1 MAKSMALNGSVEASG
16 RASNQNGG
24 IINLASTG
32 GAMVIAPTAVINA
45 GGDRFDDNL
54 TPGNGGTITMAT
66 KNGNMAIQ
74 GAVLANGS
82 VGKNGGQITVN
93 VDGNLTLQG
102 NGRLHATS
110 KLGNNSGNGGTVA
123 IKANN
128 ITINAVNSNVSS
140 IDVSSFNGN
149 GGTVTLAAQQGITVN
164 SSQTTLNK
172 ATIEASSFYGGK
184 GGTVLIENNS
194 LLHDIRFTKNG
205 NDALVSAN
213 GGDLLSFF
221 SAGSGGEMTL
231 TSKRHII
238 FTNNSSDTT
247 PTYLTAHGG
256 RGVFGG
262 GQGGSIKL
270 HSAGQ
275 TTAQNSGSSN
285 YDVKG
290 GQGLLWG
297 SGEDGTVEHE

>member
-1 MAKSMALNGSVEASG
+1 
-16 RASNQNGG
+16 
-24 IINLASTG
+24 
-32 GAMVIAPTAVINA
+32 
-45 GGDRFDDNL
+45 
-54 TPGNGGTITMAT
+54 
-66 KNGNMAIQ
+66 
-74 GAVLANGS
+74 
-82 VGKNGGQITVN
+82 
-93 VDGNLTLQG
+93 
-102 NGRLHATS
+102 
-110 KLGNNSGNGGTVA
+110 
-123 IKANN
+123 
-128 ITINAVNSNVSS
+128 
-140 IDVSSFNGN
+140 
-149 GGTVTLAAQQGITVN
+149 
-164 SSQTTLNK
+164 
-172 ATIEASSFYGGK
+172 
-184 GGTVLIENNS
+184 
-194 LLHDIRFTKNG
+194 RFTKNG